1 MIKKLLSFFRRDKA
15 DEEEDVDIGVLK
27 EGCVASVRYS
37 ISPDGSI
44 IVDTEVIG
52 DEEEYIVY
60 LAEVL
65 HSVQSD
71 ETFEGTIDIIRD
83 GFKESNNEAGFQL
96 LVDLL
101 MNYYIQELKD
111 KSELD
116 EQPLISP
123 SDVLKDDDG

>member
-1 MIKKLLSFFRRDKA
+1 MIKKLLSFFRRDKTV
-15 DEEEDVDIGVLK
+15 EEDVDAGVLK

-37 ISPDGSI
+37 IVPDGSI
-44 IVDTEVIG
+44 IVDTEIVS
-52 DEEEYIVY
+52 DEEEYVVY
-60 LAEVL
+60 LAELL

-71 ETFEGTIDIIRD
+71 ETFEGTMDIISN
-83 GFKESNNEAGFQL
+83 GFKESNNEVGFQL

-101 MNYYIQELKD
+101 MNYYIQEFKD
-111 KSELD
+111 QTELD

>member
-1 MIKKLLSFFRRDKA
+1 MIKKLLSFFRRDKT
-15 DEEEDVDIGVLK
+15 EEEDVDIGVLK

-37 ISPDGSI
+37 INPDGSI
-44 IVDTEVIG
+44 IVDTELIS
-52 DEEEYIVY
+52 DEEEYILY
-60 LAEVL
+60 LAELL

-71 ETFEGTIDIIRD
+71 ETFEGTIDIISK

-101 MNYYIQELKD
+101 MNYCIQEFKD
-111 KSELD
+111 QAELD